1 MSQGSPSLSTRC
13 GLAALLVAAAAFGF
27 AAFAHAQESPSA
39 TPPSQGDTAS
49 AITTFDFTITVRADR
64 TAEKIETRRIK
75 VLAAGAVQS
84 VGQQTLTYVEDM
96 QTVDILDAY
105 TEKADGRRVAVE
117 PDRIMTRDAPTGSLF
132 HLRDQKVRT
141 VIFPDVAIG
150 DTIVLSTRR
159 NIASSNFPGH
169 YYDQFLFARTF
180 SLAESIIRIAAPKDL
195 PLKVAVLGEGLAHE
209 TADEAET
216 IRHVI
221 TYRPL
226 PRLQAEAGATSAAD
240 RDPRVFVT
248 TFKNYEEQGENY
260 WAAAGPRIAV
270 TEEIAALA
278 DVITKGV
285 ADRRAQAQAIDS
297 WVKRNIRYVAI
308 YLGTG
313 RVVPY
318 PAADVLKH
326 RYGDCKDHAT
336 LMSALLAAKGIASEH
351 VLINAGAAYTLPD
364 PAVMLY
370 FNHVI
375 LYLPEFGIYD
385 DPTVSHT
392 PFGVL
397 SPGTY
402 DKPVIHASAKGA
414 YRTRTPVMRA
424 DDHTSLSRS
433 RIAVAADGTVT
444 GESEQISTGVFGAGL
459 RAAAAAM
466 ESNGLEASVEQRLR
480 ALGTP
485 GRGRFEIAPLS
496 ELPDSYTVKGRFTL
510 NQRLSMT
517 PGTTQTIPVGL
528 PLQRRPGEYL
538 FGNRHAGRAFPFVC
552 FAGRQVE
559 ETEIRFA
566 DGLVLPLPLRGR
578 TIEHRLF
585 SYSSSYRLEN
595 RTFKVRREFVSRVPG
610 QVCPPQVE
618 DEIAEDLKAV
628 RGSLA
633 TRMSFPAS
641 GKAAPNQQP
650 QKNPPAMSE
659 PAVVPSI
666 PQPDVSATAQPP
678 SE

>member
-1 MSQGSPSLSTRC
+1 MSPSTRR
-13 GLAALLVAAAAFGF
+13 GVAALLIAAAAFGLPLF
-27 AAFAHAQESPSA
+27 SRAQEPAPSA
-39 TPPSQGDTAS
+39 AVPQGDTAS
-49 AITTFDFTITVRADR
+49 AITAFDYTIIVRPDR

-75 VLAAGAVQS
+75 VLAAGAVQA
-84 VGQQTLTYVEDM
+84 VGQQTVTYVEGM
-96 QTVDILDAY
+96 QTVDILEAY
-105 TEKADGRRVAVE
+105 TEKADGRRIAVE
-117 PDRIMTRDAPTGSLF
+117 PDRIMTRDAATGSMF

-141 VIFPDVAIG
+141 VIFPDVAVG
-150 DTIVLSTRR
+150 DTIVLTTRR
-159 NIASSNFPGH
+159 NIASSNFPRH
-169 YYDQFLFARTF
+169 YYDQFLFARSF
-180 SLAESIIRIAAPKDL
+180 SLAESVVRVIAPKEL
-195 PLKVAVLGEGLAHE
+195 ALKVAVLGEGLTHE

-216 IRHVI
+216 VRHVI

-226 PRLQAEAGATSAAD
+226 PRLQAEVGATAAAD
-240 RDPRVFVT
+240 RDPRIFIT
-248 TFKNYEEQGENY
+248 TFKNYEEQAESY
-260 WAAAGPRIAV
+260 WAEAGPRIGAS
-270 TEEIAALA
+270 EEIAALA
-278 DVITKGV
+278 ETITKDIT
-285 ADRRAQAQAIDS
+285 DRRAQAQAIDS

-318 PAADVLKH
+318 PAPEVLKH

-336 LMSALLAAKGIASEH
+336 LMSALLAAKGIRSEH
-351 VLINAGAAYTLPD
+351 VLINSGLSYALPE

-375 LYLPEFGIYD
+375 LYLPEFGLYD
-385 DPTVSHT
+385 DPTVSHA

-397 SPGTY
+397 SQGTY
-402 DKPVIHASAKGA
+402 DKPVVHVSANGA
-414 YRTRTPVMRA
+414 YRARTPTMRA
-424 DDHTSLSRS
+424 DDHTSLNRN
-433 RIAVAADGTVT
+433 RLAIDADGTVT
-444 GESEQISTGVFGAGL
+444 GESEQISTGVFASGL

-485 GRGRFEIAPLS
+485 GKGRFEITSLS
-496 ELPDSYTVKGRFTL
+496 GLPSTYAVKSRYTL
-510 NQRLSMT
+510 SQRLNFA
-517 PGTTQTIPVGL
+517 PGSAHIIPVGL
-528 PLQRRPGEYL
+528 PVQRRPGEYL

-559 ETEIRFA
+559 EIEIRFA
-566 DGLVLPLPLRGR
+566 DGLPLPLPLRGR

-610 QVCPPQVE
+610 QVCRPQVE

-633 TRMSFPAS
+633 SRMSFP
-641 GKAAPNQQP
+641 GKPTPNQQP
-650 QKNPPAMSE
+650 QKNPSTRGPPE
-659 PAVVPSI
+659 
-666 PQPDVSATAQPP
+666 PP
-678 SE
+678 SSSPPEASAATPAPAD